1 MTELAHVLRHVPVED
16 NQDVLV
22 GLGEPDDSAVY
33 RLSDD
38 QAVVQSVDFF
48 TPIVDDPF
56 DWGRIAAA
64 NALSDLYAMGARPSF
79 ALNLVGWPRSL
90 SMDLLGRVLEGA
102 AQACSEAG
110 APIVGG
116 HSIDDTEPKFGL
128 AVTGIVHPD
137 RIVSKRGAVPGADLV
152 LTKPLGTGII
162 SSAIKEQRADRDVI
176 ESAVASMTALNRT
189 ACEAMVEVGPQAAT
203 DVTGFGF
210 MGHLIQMLADGI
222 AAEIDLSS
230 VLVLKGAVELADEG
244 VLPSGSRRNLETLG
258 SVVDTGE
265 LEGGGR
271 DVLFDAQT
279 SGGLL
284 IAVDHAKTEG
294 LLDRLVDNGVQDAAA
309 VGRLVESQDASRV
322 SVR

>member
-38 QAVVQSVDFF
+38 KAVVQSVDFF

-128 AVTGIVHPD
+128 AVTGIVPPD
-137 RIVSKRGAVPGADLV
+137 RIVSKRGANPGADLV

-162 SSAIKEQRADRDVI
+162 SSAIKEQRADADAVEI
-176 ESAVASMTALNRT
+176 AVASMTALNKA
-189 ACEAMVEVGPQAAT
+189 ACEAMIDIGPQAAT
-203 DVTGFGF
+203 DVTGFGL
-210 MGHLIQMLADGI
+210 MGHLVQMLGEGV

-230 VLVLKGAVELADEG
+230 VPVLKDAVELADEG
-244 VLPSGSRRNLETLG
+244 VLPGGSRRNIEALG

-265 LEGGGR
+265 LEGGRR

-284 IAVDHAKTEG
+284 IAIDQAKTEG
-294 LLDRLVDNGVQDAAA
+294 LLDRLTDNGVHSAA
-309 VGRLVESQDASRV
+309 VIGRLVESQHAMRV
-322 SVR
+322 RVR